1 MISLADLNLCFL
13 KIVFCELSVTHDN
26 KICHGWRKYMKTLAA
41 FEINV
46 LIYFIIPF
54 FVCSIYNRSRVD
66 ALYNY
71 LATVLLWGG
80 FAGAIYSFK
89 LSDAITI
96 SGGNIAY
103 GAFMMTA
110 VLLIL
115 TERSR
120 MTFFKIIRILIGVD
134 AVVFIGFCFMTAIFK
149 MGLAVNPLGVP
160 PELFH
165 TSFWILVFGGILIL
179 CEILTLYFVFLHLG
193 TRINDITLLSVLYVL
208 AFAVMLILDGIL
220 FPILVFGVHQDLEH
234 TIIGDLPGKLTL
246 AVSFAVPLLIYLIIN
261 RNDVKNFKDANIKL
275 RDVVNY
281 RFELLIHR
289 MHAYEVNSELQQ
301 RKIKQL
307 IDISGTDT
315 LTGIANRR
323 KFEETLNTEW
333 FRAQRTKSPI
343 TLIVGDVDHFKYYN
357 DTYGHPQ
364 GDVCLKQIATLWHEL
379 AKRTSDVAARIG
391 GEEFALIIPDTEAS
405 TLVGSLEQFMKDL
418 EKAAIAH
425 KSSPIAP
432 FITMSIG
439 VASCIPSSDKTPLEL
454 YKLADQRLYEAKNRG
469 RNRIV
474 YE

>member
-1 MISLADLNLCFL
+1 
-13 KIVFCELSVTHDN
+13 
-26 KICHGWRKYMKTLAA
+26 MKTLLA

-46 LIYFIIPF
+46 LIYFVIPF
-54 FVCSIYNRSRVD
+54 LACSVYNKSRVD

-71 LATVLLWGG
+71 LTAVLLWGG

-89 LSDAITI
+89 LSDEITI

-120 MTFFKIIRILIGVD
+120 TTFFKIIRVLLGVD

-149 MGLAVNPLGVP
+149 MGVAVNPLGVP

-193 TRINDITLLSVLYVL
+193 TRINDITLLSILYVL
-208 AFAVMLILDGIL
+208 AFTVMLILDGIL
-220 FPILVFGVHQDLEH
+220 FPILVIGMHNDLEH
-234 TIIGDLPGKLTL
+234 TIIGDLPGKSLL
-246 AVSFAVPLLIYLIIN
+246 AVSFAVPLLIYLFIN
-261 RNDVKNFKDANIKL
+261 RNDVENFKDANIKL

-323 KFEETLNTEW
+323 KFEETLNREW
-333 FRAQRTKSPI
+333 FRAQRTQRPV
-343 TLIVGDVDHFKYYN
+343 TLIIGDVDHFKYYN

-364 GDVCLKQIATLWHEL
+364 GDACLRQVAALWQQMV
-379 AKRTSDVAARIG
+379 KRSTDLAARIG

-405 TLVGSLEQFMKDL
+405 TLTGTLQQFMLDL
-418 EKAAIAH
+418 EKAAITH
-425 KSSPIAP
+425 QSSPIAP
-432 FITMSIG
+432 FVTMSIG

-454 YKLADQRLYEAKNRG
+454 YKLADKRLYQAKHSG